1 MVHNED
7 LLSFLPG
14 ETVMIKYDKS
24 NHNYNEKLHLAPYLN
39 KLYVAVLLAVNFGLR
54 IWEEQEKLRSHM
66 ISG

>member
-1 MVHNED
+1 MHNKD

-24 NHNYNEKLHLAPYLN
+24 NHNYNKKVHLVPYLN
-39 KLYVAVLLAVNFGLR
+39 KLCVGVLLAVNFGLR
-54 IWEEQEKLRSHM
+54 IWEAQEKLHSHM